1 MVEVMEING
10 VLYEFKRRAKYKD
23 EYRYCSNCTIWVR
36 RADLES
42 IDRCPRC
49 NTLLRRG
56 GMRQGA
62 KSYINADAILG
73 PVD

>member
-1 MVEVMEING
+1 MVDVVEIDG
-10 VLYEFKRRAKYKD
+10 VLYEFKKRAKYKD
-23 EYRYCSNCTIWVR
+23 DYRYCSNCTIWVR
-36 RADLES
+36 RADLEP

-56 GMRQGA
+56 GVRGA
-62 KSYINADAILG
+62 KSYINADTILG